1 MIKLTYFIGD
11 GFAAYEVKKE
21 FEDLVAFEAFLREEH
36 DSLIHY
42 ADTTTISATTFEDD
56 VATEKLWKDIIELD
70 ALKASIQ
77 ECINELQKHVNA
89 EKHWLASLD
98 QQIETHQ
105 QSLRKHETKIQEL
118 TQHLEQM

>member
-21 FEDLVAFEAFLREEH
+21 FDDLVAFEAFLRKEH

-42 ADTTTISATTFEDD
+42 ADTATISASSFDDD
-56 VATEKLWKDIIELD
+56 VAAEKLWKDIIELD

-77 ECINELQKHVNA
+77 EHINELQKYINA

-105 QSLRKHETKIQEL
+105 QSLRKHENKIQEL
-118 TQHLEQM
+118 TQQLEQM